1 MVIYIYIDEDA
12 TTTAIISYTCVYAS
26 EKAGSAYYEWRPS
39 NTNVIHTI
47 HGDWTEENEEAIG
60 YIQNKPKPVVIYHK
74 DEDDTK
80 YWCGVDAS
88 TITIE
93 QAYHLALSYMPY
105 LFYQYEDKTKYS
117 CGPVEH
123 DLYLSTLVFS
133 ILYRKD
139 ANDTSGNNDMIEIYC
154 TAYSVTGPVLRQDAF
169 PAKIFK
175 KTTDE

>member
-1 MVIYIYIDEDA
+1 MIHIYIDENKA
-12 TTTAIISYTCVYAS
+12 TPVIISYTCVYAS
-26 EKAGSAYYEWRPS
+26 ENASSAYYEWCPS
-39 NTNVIHTI
+39 NTNIVHTI
-47 HGDWTEENEEAIG
+47 QGDWTEENEEAMS

-88 TITIE
+88 TITME
-93 QAYHLALSYMPY
+93 QAYLLALSYMPY
-105 LFYQYEDKTKYS
+105 LFYQYENKTKYS

-133 ILYRKD
+133 ILYRED
-139 ANDTSGNNDMIEIYC
+139 ANDTSGNNDKIEIYY
-154 TAYSVTGPVLRQDAF
+154 TAYSVTGPVLEQDAF
-169 PAKIFK
+169 SAEIFK